1 MAFVHGK
8 KAFFGIDASVGAGSV
23 TAIDGFLT
31 DVSLS
36 RNFEMATTTTISNDD
51 NTYLVGLGDATISC
65 SGYFDSTLDG
75 YLNAHLADT
84 ATSIAFEFRTSD
96 GSASSSNPKFTGE
109 CFITSYE
116 ISPPVGDTIPISIE
130 FQVTGAVA
138 RATS

>member
-8 KAFFGIDASVGAGSV
+8 KAFFGIASSSGGSV
-23 TAIDGFLT
+23 AAIDGFLT

-36 RNFEMATTTTISNDD
+36 RNFEMATTTAFGGDD

-65 SGYFDSTLDG
+65 SGYYDSTLDG
-75 YLNAHLADT
+75 YLNAHLAAT
-84 ATSIAFEFRTSD
+84 TTSISFEFRTSD
-96 GSASSSNPKFTGE
+96 GAVAATNPKFTGE

-130 FQVTGAVA
+130 FQVTGAVT

>member
-8 KAFFGIDASVGAGSV
+8 KAFFGIDSSSGGSV

-36 RNFEMATTTTISNDD
+36 RNFEMATTTTFGGDD

-75 YLNAHLADT
+75 YLNAHLAATT
-84 ATSIAFEFRTSD
+84 ATISFEFRTSD
-96 GSASSSNPKFTGE
+96 ASVASSNPKFTGE

-130 FQVTGAVA
+130 FQVTGAVT